1 MATIQDTVASVKGP
15 GFAHSP
21 SRLLIMPD
29 GYGYVFTHRGDP
41 VKVFSTEDMTGNIR
55 RGSVT
60 TDDGAIRWHAVHPG
74 CSYKLAKC
82 RISTK
87 ELVALLDDY
96 EHEDE
101 SGNGEESEDDL
112 EAVQTESGNEEESED
127 DLEAVQEDAFS
138 DDFAED
144 GSDDLEDDEVAW
156 DAEQEWENDDEEMLA
171 PFGVV
176 QHGSYG
182 PDED

>member
-112 EAVQTESGNEEESED
+112 EAVQ
-127 DLEAVQEDAFS
+127 EDAFS